1 MKVYVSNI
9 FLVYIRSGFHMKG
22 GFPGIPSKP
31 RVYFTILRE
40 SKIHIFLG
48 EHAPRPLYLL
58 PDYSTLINLY
68 NIIIYIYIYI
78 IIIIY
83 LYETFKLIVII
94 QYLKSKL
101 CHPNEQTN
109 FCSRFV
115 SLFSFRYIGYCRFVL

>member
-1 MKVYVSNI
+1 
-9 FLVYIRSGFHMKG
+9 MKG

-31 RVYFTILRE
+31 RFYFTILRE

-48 EHAPRPLYLL
+48 ELAPRPLYLL

-68 NIIIYIYIYI
+68 NIIIYKYNYIYYI

-94 QYLKSKL
+94 QYLQSKL
-101 CHPNEQTN
+101 CIYIIPMSKLI
-109 FCSRFV
+109 FAADLIF
-115 SLFSFRYIGYCRFVL
+115 SLFHY